1 MAHFW
6 KSFAQTTAPFVC
18 LVWASVAEVQRIKS
32 QHKNCYIGSTRN
44 LNKQM
49 DLELQTTSRYSCLPL
64 THISATHMETSF
76 SDVGNSSSVESF
88 HTRPKSV
95 QKDTENGAYFKV

>member
-1 MAHFW
+1 
-6 KSFAQTTAPFVC
+6 
-18 LVWASVAEVQRIKS
+18 
-32 QHKNCYIGSTRN
+32 
-44 LNKQM
+44 M
-49 DLELQTTSRYSCLPL
+49 DLQLQTTSRYSL
-64 THISATHMETSF
+64 THTLATHMETSF